1 MSLNIITKNI
11 IKTCTTNVGLIQ
23 TRSFQNNKKEIQN
36 ISKLLEKIGRAQI
49 GIVCL
54 PEEWLPNNQIEDY
67 NQEFLNFKNHSMTT
81 VLGIFYQ
88 KNREKYQLIYRSCGQ
103 KEK

>member
-36 ISKLLEKIGRAQI
+36 ISKLLEKIGRVETE
-49 GIVCL
+49 IVCL
-54 PEEWLPNNQIEDY
+54 PEQWLPNNQIENY
-67 NQEFLNFKNHSMTT
+67 NQEFFEFKNHSMTT
-81 VLGIFYQ
+81 VLGMLYE
-88 KNREKYQLIYRSCGQ
+88 KNREKYQLIHRSCGQ
-103 KEK
+103 K